1 MKRSSGAVKIELR
14 AQGREEVEKLLSTI
28 ALGLAE
34 AVKAGKMTTS
44 DACDH
49 FFVPV
54 FLRFASPSGKGRGG
68 VDRRLVEALH
78 AGSELEDVEQ
88 LAPHGLKS
96 AFRDIRAKALGVLGE
111 LAPSKAQLGSAWLRS
126 SPRRGA
132 VSARGRSQRA
142 ASGAA
147 RGGRPRR

>member
-1 MKRSSGAVKIELR
+1 MKRSSRAVKLELR
-14 AQGREEVEKLLSTI
+14 AQGKEEVEKLLATI

-34 AVKAGKMTTS
+34 AVEAGKMTPS

-54 FLRFASPSGKGRGG
+54 FLRFASPSGKAHGG

-96 AFRDIRAKALGVLGE
+96 AFRDIRENALNVLGE
-111 LAPSKAQLGSAWLRS
+111 LAPSEAQLGSSWLRS

-132 VSARGRSQRA
+132 VSGRGRTPRA

-147 RGGRPRR
+147 RGGRRRR